1 MAKGKENMMNRA
13 EESIHKG
20 GSVVREKPVASRG
33 GSEVGNER
41 KAEVKAVQEGGS
53 RAEARGSGPH
63 DDMNGHVG
71 NTKLSHAVAELH
83 KQHPHHHSAG
93 GIHGTSEHIRHE
105 PMHGL
110 RPSKG

>member
-20 GSVVREKPVASRG
+20 SSVVREKPAASRG
-33 GSEVGNER
+33 ESEVGNER
-41 KAEVKAVQEGGS
+41 KAEVNRVQIGGS
-53 RAEARGSGPH
+53 RAEAWGS
-63 DDMNGHVG
+63 V
-71 NTKLSHAVAELH
+71 LSDPDREPKGLKGAVAELH

-93 GIHGTSEHIRHE
+93 GVHGTSDHIRHE
-105 PMHGL
+105 HLGGL